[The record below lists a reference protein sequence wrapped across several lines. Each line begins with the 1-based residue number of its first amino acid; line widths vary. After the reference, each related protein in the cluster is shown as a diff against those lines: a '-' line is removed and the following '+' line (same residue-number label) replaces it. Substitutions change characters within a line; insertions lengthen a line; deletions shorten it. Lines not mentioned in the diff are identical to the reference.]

1 MIACKRF
8 KGRHTADNIHQVYQ
22 ETTSCFDITGKIATV
37 TTDNASNILKAF
49 DLPGFTHSD
58 VPSNANSTDSDD
70 DYEEDGDTVKAV
82 TLDEEE
88 MEPLSKHLPCFAHTL
103 QLVIHDGFKQAG
115 SIGKVIAK
123 ASKIVSRV
131 RHSTHASD
139 ILEGEK
145 RLQAI
150 VTRWNSQLK
159 MILISML
166 RLWKRPYGRPQS
178 LVLLE

>member
-1 MIACKRF
+1 M
-8 KGRHTADNIHQVYQ
+8 
-22 ETTSCFDITGKIATV
+22 
-37 TTDNASNILKAF
+37 
-49 DLPGFTHSD
+49 
-58 VPSNANSTDSDD
+58 
-70 DYEEDGDTVKAV
+70 KAV

-131 RHSTHASD
+131 RHSTHVSD
-139 ILEGEK
+139 ILEGER
-145 RLQAI
+145 RLQANN

-159 MILISML
+159 IIRSILSVSDEKL
-166 RLWKRPYGRPQS
+166 KKLYGDSQPI
-178 LVLLE
+178 